1 MPISVVIPTYENPK
15 MLNLCL
21 KSLVEN
27 QTLNNQ
33 IIVVVDGDHG
43 QNDEVLKSYPKVSAL
58 RFKDNQRES
67 RAHNFGVYGATN
79 EAVLILNDDNVAS
92 KDWDVRLLDHYHPTT
107 VVTPNQ
113 IEPRPSIF
121 QSFVHKD
128 FGTNADNFQYD
139 AFQEYAQSI
148 SSTRISVDGRTF
160 PFMFPKKMFM
170 AVGGFDMTFPYP
182 CMADWDLFLRWELLG
197 VRFKRIFSTHFYHFS
212 GAERTLTSSQ
222 RRAAEEQDSAQY
234 FVYKWKYQPAL
245 HANNSCIPVNTPI
258 NGVDF
263 V

>member
-1 MPISVVIPTYENPK
+1 

-27 QTLNNQ
+27 QTLDNQ

-58 RFKDNQRES
+58 RFKDNGRES

-92 KDWDVRLLDHYHPTT
+92 KEWDVRLLNHYHPNT

-139 AFQEYAQSI
+139 AFQTYAESI
-148 SSTRISVDGRTF
+148 STPRISVDGRTF

-170 AVGGFDMTFPYP
+170 AVGGFDQLFPYP

-197 VRFKRIFSTHFYHFS
+197 VVFPRIFSTHFYHFS
-212 GAERTLTSSQ
+212 GAERTLQSMNT
-222 RRAAEEQDSAQY
+222 RMLEERESAKY
-234 FVYKWKYQPAL
+234 FQYKWHFWPTL
-245 HANNSCIPVNTPI
+245 RSNNSCMPIDTPI
-258 NGVDF
+258 NGVDLL
-263 V
+263 